1 MLKKIERNIIILTM
15 ETLNTDKIF
24 ILFTKK
30 DINININIDI
40 YDISKHHYKNI
51 KNINDEIYIIDD
63 DNKKK
68 LVGCII
74 KK

>member
-15 ETLNTDKIF
+15 ETLNTDEIF

-30 DINININIDI
+30 DINININVDI
-40 YDISKHHYKNI
+40 CDMSKHYKNI